1 MTEFG
6 VKVWLA
12 PALNI
17 VRNPLCGRNYEYYSE
32 DPLLSGTMA
41 AAVTLGVQET
51 HGNYVT
57 IKHFAANNQ
66 EENRYSVSSD
76 VD

>member
-12 PALNI
+12 PTLNI

-51 HGNYVT
+51 PSNYVVRRQ
-57 IKHFAANNQ
+57 IDVVANA
-66 EENRYSVSSD
+66 RLFSLLTTSA
-76 VD
+76 

>member
-41 AAVTLGVQET
+41 AAVTLASRKRPAT
-51 HGNYVT
+51 M
-57 IKHFAANNQ
+57 
-66 EENRYSVSSD
+66 
-76 VD
+76 